1 MRETNNISNSETD
14 IKSYGLNGEHSDS
27 SHKSEEKSKGSTS
40 FECNICF
47 ENAYE
52 PIVTRC
58 GHLVSS
64 LLPFLHDLI
73 CTSVLLELHLLLA

>member
-1 MRETNNISNSETD
+1 MGEVNNISHSKTETNNS
-14 IKSYGLNGEHSDS
+14 GLNGEQSDNN
-27 SHKSEEKSKGSTS
+27 HKSEEKPKNFTS

-58 GHLVSS
+58 GHLVS
-64 LLPFLHDLI
+64 F
-73 CTSVLLELHLLLA
+73 